1 MSEKVIAT
9 LVGRLKFDVD
19 SAPLLRF
26 EKMLD
31 NINRKMREVEKQAAR
46 LEKKLGIAPRG
57 NANIQKQL
65 AASAKQTNAEFQ
77 SMLRT
82 SKLQLVAQQQQ
93 VKLQTQQAKA
103 AQQQAKASQA
113 EHRAQ
118 LQQLKTSQA
127 AHQYSIRQEQSRL
140 KLHQEQLRTS
150 AAASRLEATRARTQ
164 AASDRAR
171 IQAMKLEERLNKRL
185 PGAMRSP
192 SGRHAVSPP
201 PSQSIWRGG
210 RGFGSSMG
218 HVASAG
224 LGAGVGAS
232 IPGLGMFSA
241 GLHPAAMALG
251 ALATAAIAAQAKL
264 NEFAK
269 TDISAFD
276 TRRTERANLSVLAE
290 GDTQLQGHLEKE
302 LSSFADS
309 LGLVRSEIAKPFVMS
324 AINLTDAGLQRDQS
338 IDLIQGI
345 MRFARGTG
353 LNSDDMG
360 GALRAIGQAFS
371 KGQLMSEEWKGQFA
385 ERVAGADKLGVQA
398 WAEITRSGLK
408 GQAAKAS
415 FSDAMADGKISGDQ
429 LNKFFIVL
437 GRMMNDKSNLGGRLD
452 TIAQSAESSQAR
464 IQNMTTERSIRTAE
478 YDDGALKQSS
488 IELFEAKERLQVS
501 LEKLIP
507 GFSNLE
513 SASLRLETRFTDTS
527 TKIVGWL
534 ERLQTAVD
542 QFADNPKYAVFFDN
556 AKKFADEV
564 LTPLIDLLVD
574 VVTFMASTTFENIGA
589 ALGLLADGLNAL
601 SPVLDQIPEALNF
614 MIEKLREGIGQFFT
628 LLGLGDKWRAHNA
641 EREDRGLSAEAPF
654 EEPRMPFLVRPA
666 PLIPETAVNALDRW
680 TQSPGQAMQQL
691 IDSSTTNTNN
701 VVSNQFHVQVN
712 ASGANAE
719 EVAEQLTDRFQKMAV
734 EASRYQFDKT
744 LIVTKANMLETKR

>member
-1 MSEKVIAT
+1 MNDKVIAT
-9 LVGRLKFDVD
+9 LVGRLRFDADNSGLFKFER
-19 SAPLLRF
+19 LL
-26 EKMLD
+26 D
-31 NINRKMREVEKQAAR
+31 QVARKMAQLERQAQR
-46 LEKKLGIAPRG
+46 LNRKLGIAPKG

-82 SKLQLVAQQQQ
+82 SKLQLVAERQQ

-140 KLHQEQLRTS
+140 KLQQEQLRTN
-150 AAASRLEATRARTQ
+150 AAQSRLEATRARTQ

-171 IQAMKLEERLNKRL
+171 IQALRLEERLNRSL
-185 PGAMRSP
+185 PKGMRSP
-192 SGRHAVSPP
+192 SGRIAPA

-210 RGFGSSMG
+210 SRGFGSSMG

-269 TDISAFD
+269 TDINAFD
-276 TRRTERANLSVLAE
+276 TRRTERANLSVLTE
-290 GDTQLQGHLEKE
+290 GDTQLQARLEKE

-488 IELFEAKERLQVS
+488 IELYQAKERLQVS

-507 GFSNLE
+507 GFSSLE

-542 QFADNPKYAVFFDN
+542 QLADNPKYAVFFDN

-589 ALGLLADGLNAL
+589 ALGLMADGLNAL

-654 EEPRMPFLVRPA
+654 EEPRMPFLARPA

-680 TQSPGQAMQQL
+680 TQSPAQAMQQL

-701 VVSNQFHVQVN
+701 VVTNQFHVQVN

-719 EVAEQLTDRFQKMAV
+719 EVANQLTDRFQQMASDAV
-734 EASRYQFDKT
+734 RGVLSDT
-744 LIVTKANMLETKR
+744 VTRTQQNLVKVKR

>member
-46 LEKKLGIAPRG
+46 LEKRLGIAPRG
-57 NANIQKQL
+57 NANIQKQI

-82 SKLQLVAQQQQ
+82 SKLQLVAEQQQ

-118 LQQLKTSQA
+118 LQQIKTTQA
-127 AHQYSIRQEQSRL
+127 AQAFSLRQEQGRL
-140 KLHQEQLRTS
+140 KLQQEQLRTS
-150 AAASRLEATRARTQ
+150 AAASRLEATKARTQ

-171 IQAMKLEERLNKRL
+171 IQALRLEERLNRSL
-185 PGAMRSP
+185 PKGMRSP
-192 SGRHAVSPP
+192 SGRAAPA

-210 RGFGSSMG
+210 SRGFGSSMG

-269 TDISAFD
+269 TDINAFD

-290 GDTQLQGHLEKE
+290 GDTQLQARLEKE

-488 IELFEAKERLQVS
+488 IELYQAKERLQFS

-534 ERLQTAVD
+534 ERIQTAVD
-542 QFADNPKYAVFFDN
+542 QLADNPKYAVFFDN

-641 EREDRGLSAEAPF
+641 EREDRGLSAET
-654 EEPRMPFLVRPA
+654 EEPRMPFLARPA

-701 VVSNQFHVQVN
+701 VVTNQFHVQVN

-719 EVAEQLTDRFQKMAV
+719 EVANQLTDRFQQMASDAARGV
-734 EASRYQFDKT
+734 IDTT
-744 LIVTKANMLETKR
+744 LRVTKANYGQVKQ

>member
-26 EKMLD
+26 EKMMD
-31 NINRKMREVEKQAAR
+31 NINRKMRELEKQATR
-46 LEKKLGIAPRG
+46 LERKLGIAPKG
-57 NANIQKQL
+57 SATIQKQL
-65 AASAKQTNAEFQ
+65 QQQQRLTQAQFQ
-77 SMLRT
+77 QMLKT
-82 SKLQLVAQQQQ
+82 SKLQLSVD
-93 VKLQTQQAKA
+93 
-103 AQQQAKASQA
+103 QQQAKLQSLQAKAGTQQARQAQA

-140 KLHQEQLRTS
+140 KLQQEQLRTS
-150 AAASRLEATRARTQ
+150 AAASRLEATRQRTQ

-171 IQAMKLEERLNKRL
+171 LTALKLEERLNKRL

-192 SGRHAVSPP
+192 SGRAAPA

-210 RGFGSSMG
+210 RGFSSSMG

-251 ALATAAIAAQAKL
+251 ALATAAITAQVKL
-264 NEFAK
+264 NEFAEA
-269 TDISAFD
+269 DISAFD
-276 TRRTERANLSVLAE
+276 TRRTERANLSVLAD
-290 GDTQLQGHLEKE
+290 GDTQLRARLEKE

-488 IELFEAKERLQVS
+488 IELYQAKERLQVS

-507 GFSNLE
+507 GFSTLE

-527 TKIVGWL
+527 TKMVGWL
-534 ERLQTAVD
+534 ERTQTAVD
-542 QFADNPKYAVFFDN
+542 QFFDNPRFAVFFEN
-556 AKKFADEV
+556 ARTFTDKV
-564 LTPLIDLLVD
+564 LTPLINLLTD
-574 VVTFMASTTFENIGA
+574 VITFMASTAFENIGA
-589 ALGLLADGLNAL
+589 ALGLMADGLNAL

-628 LLGLGDKWRAHNA
+628 MLGLGDKWRAHNA
-641 EREDRGLSAEAPF
+641 ERKDRGLTSEAPF
-654 EEPRMPFLVRPA
+654 EEPRMPFLARPA
-666 PLIPETAVNALDRW
+666 PLIPEAAVSALDRW
-680 TQSPGQAMQQL
+680 TQTPAQAMQQL

-701 VVSNQFHVQVN
+701 VVTNQFHVQVN

-719 EVAEQLTDRFQKMAV
+719 EVANQLTDRFQQMASDAARGV
-734 EASRYQFDKT
+734 IDTT
-744 LIVTKANMLETKR
+744 LRVTKANYGQVKQ

>member
-1 MSEKVIAT
+1 MPEKVIAS
-9 LVGRLKFDVD
+9 LVGRLRFDADNSGLLKFER
-19 SAPLLRF
+19 LLDQVARRMAQL
-26 EKMLD
+26 ERQAQRL
-31 NINRKMREVEKQAAR
+31 NR
-46 LEKKLGIAPRG
+46 KLGIAPRG

-82 SKLQLVAQQQQ
+82 SKLQLVAEQQQI
-93 VKLQTQQAKA
+93 KLQTQQAKA

-140 KLHQEQLRTS
+140 KLQQEQLRTN
-150 AAASRLEATRARTQ
+150 AAQSRLEATRARTQ

-269 TDISAFD
+269 TDINAFD
-276 TRRTERANLSVLAE
+276 TRRTERANLSVLTE
-290 GDTQLQGHLEKE
+290 GDTQLQARLEKE

-464 IQNMTTERSIRTAE
+464 IQNMTTERSIRTSE

-488 IELFEAKERLQVS
+488 IELYQAKERLQVS

-513 SASLRLETRFTDTS
+513 SASLRLETRFTDTN

-534 ERLQTAVD
+534 ERIQTAVD
-542 QFADNPKYAVFFDN
+542 QLADNPKYAVFFEN

-589 ALGLLADGLNAL
+589 ALGLMADGLNAL

-641 EREDRGLSAEAPF
+641 AREDRGKASEAPS
-654 EEPRMPFLVRPA
+654 EQPRMPFLDRPS
-666 PLIPETAVNALDRW
+666 PLIPEAAVNALDRL
-680 TQSPGQAMQQL
+680 TQTPAQAMQQL

-701 VVSNQFHVQVN
+701 VQTNSFAITVN
-712 ASGANAE
+712 ARGANAS
-719 EVAEQLTDRFQKMAV
+719 EVYDEISVRIGELTKQAARGVFSDALVSTQQNLVKV
-734 EASRYQFDKT
+734 
-744 LIVTKANMLETKR
+744 KR

>member
-9 LVGRLKFDVD
+9 LVGRLRFDADNGGLVKFER
-19 SAPLLRF
+19 LL
-26 EKMLD
+26 D
-31 NINRKMREVEKQAAR
+31 QVARKMAQLERQAQR
-46 LEKKLGIAPRG
+46 LNRKLGIAPKG
-57 NANIQKQL
+57 NANIQKQIQQQQRL
-65 AASAKQTNAEFQ
+65 TKQQFAD
-77 SMLRT
+77 SLKA
-82 SKLQLVAQQQQ
+82 SKLQLAVDQQQLKFQ
-93 VKLQTQQAKA
+93 NLQSKLS
-103 AQQQAKASQA
+103 QQQARQAQA

-140 KLHQEQLRTS
+140 KLQQEQLRTN
-150 AAASRLEATRARTQ
+150 AAQSRLEATRARTQ

-171 IQAMKLEERLNKRL
+171 VQALRLEERLNKRL

-201 PSQSIWRGG
+201 PSIWRGG

-269 TDISAFD
+269 TDINAFD

-290 GDTQLQGHLEKE
+290 GDTQLQGRLEKE

-408 GQAAKAS
+408 GQAAKTS

-437 GRMMNDKSNLGGRLD
+437 GRMMKDKSNLGGRLD

-488 IELFEAKERLQVS
+488 IELYQAKERLQVS

-589 ALGLLADGLNAL
+589 ALGLMADGLNAL

-654 EEPRMPFLVRPA
+654 DEPRMPFLARPA
-666 PLIPETAVNALDRW
+666 PLIPETAVSALDQW
-680 TQSPGQAMQQL
+680 TKTPAQAMQQL

-701 VVSNQFHVQVN
+701 VVTNQFHVQVN

-719 EVAEQLTDRFQKMAV
+719 EVANQLTDRFQQMASDAARGV
-734 EASRYQFDKT
+734 IDTT
-744 LIVTKANMLETKR
+744 LRVTKANYGQVKQ